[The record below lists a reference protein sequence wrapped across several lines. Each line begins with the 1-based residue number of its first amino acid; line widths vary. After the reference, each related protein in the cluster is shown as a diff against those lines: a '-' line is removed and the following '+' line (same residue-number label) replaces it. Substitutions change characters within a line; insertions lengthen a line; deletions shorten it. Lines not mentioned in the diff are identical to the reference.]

1 MFLKEIRLQAN
12 DLRAL
17 YSFYKEVLEL
27 RVAYF
32 EGESISVT
40 AGETQL
46 IFEETNVVE
55 NPFYHFAFN
64 IPSNKFEEAFEWVK
78 KKVALLWLDD
88 YKSNIADFV
97 NWNAK
102 SFYFLDVAGNILEM
116 IARFDLKDNA
126 VEKFSSSQIRNISE
140 IGLVFPE
147 NSFDDEVN
155 EFMQRFSLSYFNK
168 QPPKPGFRAIG
179 NDEGLFI
186 TVPENRAW
194 YPTNDKLSR
203 ILPLYLT
210 FMEDEKLNCF
220 HSNYFNHKK

>member
-1 MFLKEIRLQAN
+1 MLLKEIRLKAN

-17 YSFYKEVLEL
+17 YNFYKDVLEL

-32 EGESISVT
+32 KGKSISVT
-40 AGETQL
+40 VGKSQL
-46 IFEETNVVE
+46 IFEETNGIE

-64 IPSNKFEEAFEWVK
+64 IPSNKFEEAFEWMK

-88 YKSNIADFV
+88 YKSHIADFI

-102 SFYFLDVAGNILEM
+102 SFYFLDTAGNILEM
-116 IARFDLKDNA
+116 IARFNLKDNA
-126 VEKFSSSQIRNISE
+126 VETFSSSQIRNVSE
-140 IGLVFPE
+140 IGLVLPE
-147 NSFDDEVN
+147 KSFDDEVN

-186 TVPENRAW
+186 TVPENRTW
-194 YPTNDKLSR
+194 YPLKDKPSR
-203 ILPLYLT
+203 ILPLYVT
-210 FMEDEKLNCF
+210 FMEDGKMNCF

>member
-1 MFLKEIRLQAN
+1 MLLKEIRLQAN
-12 DLRAL
+12 DLHPL
-17 YSFYKEVLEL
+17 YNFYKDVLEL

-32 EGESISVT
+32 KGKSISVSV
-40 AGETQL
+40 GKSQL
-46 IFEETNVVE
+46 IFEETNDIE

-64 IPSNKFEEAFEWVK
+64 IPSNKFEEAFEWMK

-88 YKSNIADFV
+88 YKSYIADFV

-116 IARFDLKDNA
+116 ISRFDLKDNA
-126 VEKFSSSQIRNISE
+126 VETFSSSQIRNISE
-140 IGLVFPE
+140 IGLVLPE
-147 NSFDDEVN
+147 KSFDDDVN

-186 TVPENRAW
+186 TVPENRIW
-194 YPTNDKLSR
+194 YATKDKSSR

-210 FMEDEKLNCF
+210 FMEDGKMNCF

>member
-78 KKVALLWLDD
+78 KKVTA
-88 YKSNIADFV
+88 S
-97 NWNAK
+97 
-102 SFYFLDVAGNILEM
+102 M
-116 IARFDLKDNA
+116 AR
-126 VEKFSSSQIRNISE
+126 
-140 IGLVFPE
+140 
-147 NSFDDEVN
+147 
-155 EFMQRFSLSYFNK
+155 
-168 QPPKPGFRAIG
+168 
-179 NDEGLFI
+179 
-186 TVPENRAW
+186 
-194 YPTNDKLSR
+194 
-203 ILPLYLT
+203 
-210 FMEDEKLNCF
+210 
-220 HSNYFNHKK
+220 